1 MTRAASFIQRTAHGQ
16 SATTQHRRIDHRRLH
31 IVVAQPCVHRPD
43 LIALLEQRRRNA
55 VPNGM
60 TPDACGEPCRTT
72 GPAHGL
78 LQPTRMGVMPAD
90 DSCTGGFR
98 PLVGG
103 KHLWPQ
109 PKAARTGVCS
119 CQGERSKDG
128 AIPLGDV
135 WRMDASDTRSMFLE
149 WANKAG
155 GQHGDPIL
163 HAVAI
168 AHHDL
173 LWRAIE
179 VCHAAPSTFHPS

>member
-1 MTRAASFIQRTAHGQ
+1 MTQGMLASVAAHGQ
-16 SATTQHRRIDHRRLH
+16 SAASQHRRLPHRRLD

-43 LIALLEQRRRNA
+43 NVALLEQRRRNA

-60 TPDACGEPCRTT
+60 TPEACSEPCHAT
-72 GPAHGL
+72 GPAHGPL
-78 LQPTRMGVMPAD
+78 HPTCMGVMPAD
-90 DSCTGGFR
+90 DPCPGVFR

-109 PKAARTGVCS
+109 PKAAGTGVCS
-119 CQGERSKDG
+119 CPGDRSQDG
-128 AIPLGDV
+128 GIPLGDI
-135 WRMDASDTRSMFLE
+135 WRMPALDVRYMFLE
-149 WANKAG
+149 RYDQAFRP
-155 GQHGDPIL
+155 HGDAIL

-179 VCHAAPSTFHPS
+179 VCHAEP